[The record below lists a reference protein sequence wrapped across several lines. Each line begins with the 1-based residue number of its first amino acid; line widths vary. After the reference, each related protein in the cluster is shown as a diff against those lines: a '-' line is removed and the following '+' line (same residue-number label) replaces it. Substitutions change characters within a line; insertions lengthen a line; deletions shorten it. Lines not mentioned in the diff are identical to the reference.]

1 MGGAIALAGAI
12 GRARS
17 ECTPPV
23 CYSILVDAGD
33 EFQGQ
38 ATSTIARGRRVSEF
52 FNTLEFDVA
61 AMGNHDLDW
70 GTDTLRIR
78 MAEEHY
84 PVLSATFDERMDAPS
99 IGCGPRRSFVAGRS

>member
-1 MGGAIALAGAI
+1 MWGGAVALAGAI

-17 ECTPPV
+17 ECTPPA

-38 ATSTIARGRRVSEF
+38 ATSTIARGKPVSEI
-52 FNTLEFDVA
+52 FNALRFDVA

-70 GTDTLRIR
+70 GADTLRIR
-78 MAEEHY
+78 
-84 PVLSATFDERMDAPS
+84 SQQ
-99 IGCGPRRSFVAGRS
+99 